1 MLPFVFWNGI
11 YCKRINEDQPGP
23 IWHLE
28 TLSGSRYWLHF
39 SNRSARGNHEN
50 RNQGIRTNPEL

>member
-28 TLSGSRYWLHF
+28 TLSGSRYWVHYF
-39 SNRSARGNHEN
+39 
-50 RNQGIRTNPEL
+50 QIELASFLKPISKGKP